1 MIRSGTKR
9 RLVAVMGHVLPEVN
23 VAYTWAGD
31 NATDSTLWLGESLG
45 ALEPETIGT
54 EKLERDEWTI
64 RCSMVLF
71 GVDDPLLAEDAVNDA
86 LTSIDDALRRNRRL
100 TGIDGLSDGDVASYR
115 GLYSVRLSD
124 VDGPFHSNPQLMGG
138 DLIQGS
144 ADFGLL
150 CIADL
155 PR

>member
-71 GVDDPLLAEDAVNDA
+71 GFDDPLLAEDAVNDA

-115 GLYSVRLSD
+115 GLYSVRLGD

>member
-71 GVDDPLLAEDAVNDA
+71 GFDDPLLAEDAVNDA

-138 DLIQGS
+138 DLIPGS